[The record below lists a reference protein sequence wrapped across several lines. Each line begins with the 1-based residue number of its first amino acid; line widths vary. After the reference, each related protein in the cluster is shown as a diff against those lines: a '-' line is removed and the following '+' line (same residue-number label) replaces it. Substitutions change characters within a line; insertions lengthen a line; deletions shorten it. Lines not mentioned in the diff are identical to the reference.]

1 MTVNLYKTSS
11 DPRMLSKALTA
22 VGSYACKPYR
32 DASVTTPQILLRVDS
47 AALSGINYMYIP
59 DFGRYYW
66 VTDVTFLTGGRAVV
80 SGSVDVLMT
89 YAAGIRGLGVNIDRA
104 QGQTEN
110 YIPDTSQGFTNSSET
125 TVYKSADP
133 LLYAE
138 TSTCW
143 MVLGVIGKPTA
154 TPSSS

>member
-11 DPRMLSKALTA
+11 DPRMLNKSLAG
-22 VGSYACKPYR
+22 VGTYDCKPYQ
-32 DASVTTPQILLRVDS
+32 DASVTAPQILLRVNS
-47 AALSGINYMYIP
+47 ADLAGVNYMYIP
-59 DFGRYYW
+59 DFCRYYW
-66 VTDVTFLTGGRAVV
+66 VTDVTFMTGGRAVV

-104 QGQTEN
+104 QGLTEN

-125 TVYKSADP
+125 TVYKSDGP